1 MGIEE
6 RKQRERD
13 LKRELI
19 LKTAM
24 QLYKEEGIDS
34 VSIRRIAEKIEY
46 SPATI
51 YLYFKDKGEILH
63 ALHTQ
68 GFEKLY
74 SLQKSLDNI
83 SNPLEKLQR
92 MGRLY
97 MKFALENP
105 DHYDLMFIARGVAEK
120 ISEKNEWEVGNRS
133 FQYLRDN
140 VKQCIEQGHL
150 AHADIDSAT
159 FAMWSLVHG
168 MASLIVRGRCIMVP
182 DEAVDNMVKGGLQ
195 FFYDSVT
202 QKNNYAK
209 N

>member
-1 MGIEE
+1 LGIEE
-6 RKQRERD
+6 RKLRE
-13 LKRELI
+13 KEEKQELI

-24 QLYKEEGIDS
+24 QLYKDEGIDS
-34 VSIRRIAEKIEY
+34 LSIRRIAEKIEY

-74 SLQKSLDNI
+74 ALQRTLDDI
-83 SNPLEKLQR
+83 SNPIEKLQK

-120 ISEKNEWEVGNRS
+120 ISEKHEWDVGNRS

-140 VKQCIEQGHL
+140 VKECIEQNYL
-150 AHADIDSAT
+150 VKADIDSAT
-159 FAMWSLVHG
+159 FAVWSVVHG
-168 MASLIVRGRCIMVP
+168 MASLIIRGRCAILP
-182 DEAVDNMVKGGLQ
+182 DEVVDNMVKGALQ
-195 FFYDSVT
+195 FFYDSTEINKPV
-202 QKNNYAK
+202 K
-209 N
+209 

>member
-1 MGIEE
+1 MGIDE
-6 RKQRERD
+6 RKQREKD
-13 LKRELI
+13 QKRELI

-24 QLYKEEGIDS
+24 QLYKEGSIDDL
-34 VSIRRIAEKIEY
+34 SIRRIAEKIEY

-51 YLYFKDKGEILH
+51 YLYFKDKAEILH

-74 SLQKSLDNI
+74 ALQRSLDNI
-83 SNPLEKLQR
+83 TNPLEKLQK

-120 ISEKNEWEVGNRS
+120 ISEKNEWNVGERS
-133 FQYLRDN
+133 FQYLREN
-140 VKQCIEQGHL
+140 VKECIEQGYL
-150 AHADIDSAT
+150 VNADIDSAT
-159 FAMWSLVHG
+159 FAMWSVVHG
-168 MASLIVRGRCIMVP
+168 MASLVIRGRCIMMP
-182 DEAVDNMVKGGLQ
+182 EEAIGNMVNGALQ

-202 QKNNYAK
+202 QNKLT
-209 N
+209 

>member
-1 MGIEE
+1 MGIDE
-6 RKQRERD
+6 RKQREKD
-13 LKRELI
+13 QMRELI

-24 QLYKEEGIDS
+24 RLYREEGIDNL
-34 VSIRRIAEKIEY
+34 SIRRIAEKIEY

-74 SLQKSLDNI
+74 ALQKSLDSI
-83 SNPLEKLQR
+83 LNPLEKLHK

-120 ISEKNEWEVGNRS
+120 ISEKNEWDVGIRS
-133 FQYLRDN
+133 FQYLKEN
-140 VKQCIEQGHL
+140 VKIIEQDYL
-150 AHADIDSAT
+150 VDADIDSAT
-159 FAMWSLVHG
+159 LQYGPFYG
-168 MASLIVRGRCIMVP
+168 MASLIIRGRCYASKRL
-182 DEAVDNMVKGGLQ
+182 ENM
-195 FFYDSVT
+195 
-202 QKNNYAK
+202 
-209 N
+209 